1 MDLKSPLW
9 PAGQCVRLPCEEA
22 SPELLHSIHRPEFVS
37 AVDAM
42 SARLVPPR
50 DHLHAVMQ
58 AYEEPANTHAY
69 FTPDTYVN
77 RYSSGC
83 ARLAAGGCAAVAAAV
98 ARCVL
103 SCFAHAASWILQQTA
118 VCFFRPRSSLPS
130 RQVLL

>member
-1 MDLKSPLW
+1 MVCSP
-9 PAGQCVRLPCEEA
+9 GQCVRLPCEEA

-58 AYEEPANTHAY
+58 ACGEPANTHAY

-77 RYSSGC
+77 RFSSSC
-83 ARLAAGGCAAVAAAV
+83 ARLAAGGCAAVATAV
-98 ARCVL
+98 ARSV
-103 SCFAHAASWILQQTA
+103 
-118 VCFFRPRSSLPS
+118 
-130 RQVLL
+130 VLLVPTHCLSP